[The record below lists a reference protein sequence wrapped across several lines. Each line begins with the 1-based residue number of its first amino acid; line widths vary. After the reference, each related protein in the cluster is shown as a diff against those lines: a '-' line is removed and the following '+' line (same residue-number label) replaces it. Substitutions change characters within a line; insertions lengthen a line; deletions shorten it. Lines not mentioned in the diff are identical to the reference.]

1 MENGKIS
8 PIAIILTLLFHFG
21 LFYLANTDF
30 PHHHGKI
37 SPYDIIRV
45 SIPVSTEF
53 HPHEDQRPDITDLI
67 QPPASLITPEDKETQ
82 LEKDRYYLPQE
93 LSQQVHVLQDDT
105 TRLNIPI
112 RLPVN
117 MTLYINES
125 GSVDDITI
133 DKKGDLTE
141 EEEDQL
147 IQGFKKIIF
156 LPGMRGEKVV
166 KSIYR
171 IQLQINRKMVIH
183 R

>member
-1 MENGKIS
+1 MDNGKIS

-21 LFYLANTDF
+21 LYYVLNTDF
-30 PHHHGKI
+30 PQHHVRS

-45 SIPVSTEF
+45 SIPVSAEF
-53 HPHEDQRPDITDLI
+53 HPHEDQPPDINDLI
-67 QPPASLITPEDKETQ
+67 QPPATLITPEDKETP

-93 LSQQVHVLQDDT
+93 LSQQVHVLQDDAAG
-105 TRLNIPI
+105 LNIPI
-112 RLPVN
+112 RLPVT

-133 DKKGDLTE
+133 DKKGDLTD

-147 IQGFKKIIF
+147 IQAFKKIIF

-171 IQLQINRKMVIH
+171 IQLQVNRKMVIH